1 MNNKNNNRIWEKSG
15 KRTENTSTLFY
26 ISLLSDIRRSIGLTN
41 IKDFQI
47 KRKSIKRKLF
57 PKWETKKYK
66 KRNKDKGIKPLPLYL
81 CIIVT

>member
-66 KRNKDKGIKPLPLYL
+66 KEIRTKELNL
-81 CIIVT
+81 CPYISVLL